1 MCPYFFDTIKVIMKK
16 LFVLGIALFF
26 CLFYTGCSW
35 VTTPPIIPDDGGMDE
50 YDPQFISLLNEL
62 NTLSKLMSYLKDS
75 TQYGIHIG
83 IYTPYEFFLKKEGD
97 CADYSVFSC
106 YVLHYH
112 NYVVNSVKIDFFN
125 EFSDHVITVF
135 AHKNTDQYPGYT
147 LAKYGYIS
155 GRNIYPTGYF
165 NTLDTIEDCVYNF
178 TKWPEGEG
186 YIVKSYEVHPW
197 NYCGYRTM
205 AR

>member
-1 MCPYFFDTIKVIMKK
+1 MKK
-16 LFVLGIALFF
+16 LFVLGMTLFF
-26 CLFYTGCSW
+26 CLFFVGCSW
-35 VTTPPIIPDDGGMDE
+35 VTTPTIIPDNGGMDE

-62 NTLSKLMSYLKDS
+62 DTPSKLISYLKDT

-112 NYVVNSVKIDFFN
+112 NYVAYSVRIDFFN
-125 EFSDHVITVF
+125 VFSDHVITVF
-135 AHKNTDQYPGYT
+135 EHKNTDQYSQYT

-186 YIVKSYEVHPW
+186 YIVKSYDVNPW
-197 NYCGYRTM
+197 NYCDYRTID
-205 AR
+205 RQ

>member
-1 MCPYFFDTIKVIMKK
+1 MKK

-26 CLFYTGCSW
+26 CLFFTGCSW
-35 VTTPPIIPDDGGMDE
+35 VTPPLFIPDNGGMNE
-50 YDPQFISLLNEL
+50 YNPQFISLLNEL
-62 NTLSKLMSYLKDS
+62 NTPLKLLNFLSTCHYEEHD
-75 TQYGIHIG
+75 GA
-83 IYTPYEFFLKKEGD
+83 YTPYEFYIGKEGD
-97 CADYSVFSC
+97 CVDYTVFSC

-112 NYVVNSVKIDFFN
+112 NYGVYSVRIEFFN
-125 EFSDHVITVF
+125 ESLARVITVF
-135 AHKNTDQYPGYT
+135 AHKNTDQYFGYT
-147 LAKYGYIS
+147 LVKYGYIS

-186 YIVKSYEVHPW
+186 YIVKSYEVCPW
-197 NYCGYRTM
+197 NYFSYRTI

>member
-1 MCPYFFDTIKVIMKK
+1 MKK
-16 LFVLGIALFF
+16 LFVLGIVLFF
-26 CLFYTGCSW
+26 CLFFVGCSW
-35 VTTPPIIPDDGGMDE
+35 IITPTIIPDNGGMDE

-62 NTLSKLMSYLKDS
+62 DTPSKLMSYLKDS
-75 TQYGIHIG
+75 TQYVTHIG
-83 IYTPYEFFLKKEGD
+83 RYTPYEFFLKKEGD
-97 CADYSVFSC
+97 CADYSIFSC

-112 NYVVNSVKIDFFN
+112 DYNVYSVYIEFFN
-125 EFSDHVITVF
+125 ELSGHVITVF
-135 AHKNTDQYPGYT
+135 EHKNTDQYSGYT

-197 NYCGYRTM
+197 NYCGYRTT
-205 AR
+205 AP

>member
-1 MCPYFFDTIKVIMKK
+1 MKK

-26 CLFYTGCSW
+26 CLFFVGCSW
-35 VTTPPIIPDDGGMDE
+35 VTAPTIIPDNGGMDE

-62 NTLSKLMSYLKDS
+62 DTPPSKLMSYLKDS

-83 IYTPYEFFLKKEGD
+83 IYTPYDFFLKKEGD
-97 CADYSVFSC
+97 CADYGVFSC

-112 NYVVNSVKIDFFN
+112 NYVAYSVRIDFFN
-125 EFSDHVITVF
+125 VFSDHVITIF
-135 AHKNTDQYPGYT
+135 AH
-147 LAKYGYIS
+147 GYIS

-186 YIVKSYEVHPW
+186 YTVKSYEVYPW
-197 NYCGYRTM
+197 NYFSYRTIT
-205 AR
+205 R